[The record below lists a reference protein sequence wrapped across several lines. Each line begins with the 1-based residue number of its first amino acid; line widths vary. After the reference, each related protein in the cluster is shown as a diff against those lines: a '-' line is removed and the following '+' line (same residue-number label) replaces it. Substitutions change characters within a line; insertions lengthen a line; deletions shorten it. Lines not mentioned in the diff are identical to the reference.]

1 MNLKIISAPLVEPV
15 SLIEVKKH
23 LRLDT
28 TSFSTG
34 VISAQSIKPGSQ
46 GAVANFGLLGS
57 YIEVLG
63 YEAMAVLEVG
73 TIGTAGVVT
82 IKLQESNDH
91 ITFTDVVGGA
101 FTAVTPA
108 NNGLTYNLSYTGK
121 MRYIRAV
128 ATVTVTSSF
137 SVAIIK
143 DSNVNV
149 EDTLLENLIKVA
161 RQHCENFTGRAL
173 ASQTL
178 ELVMDSFPYDKIELP
193 MPPVKSIESI
203 KYTDSEGDEVEW
215 DDENYIFY
223 NNEPAIIMPVYGI
236 SWPTFTPA
244 VIGAVK
250 IRFVAGYEASLTDA
264 SLIIPEPIRQA
275 MLLIIGDLYE
285 NRETIIVG
293 TTVREMPTVQA
304 LLYPYRIWS
313 F

>member
-1 MNLKIISAPLVEPV
+1 MNLKIITAPIVE
-15 SLIEVKKH
+15 SLTLIEVKKH

-34 VISAQSIKPGSQ
+34 IISSQSIKPGSQ
-46 GAVANFGLLGS
+46 EVATAYSLIGS
-57 YIEVLG
+57 YVDVLG
-63 YEAMAVLEVG
+63 YESMAALEVG

-82 IKLQESNDH
+82 VKLQESNDH
-91 ITFTDVVGGA
+91 ITFTDVVDGA
-101 FTAVTPA
+101 FTPVTPTS
-108 NNGLTYNLSYTGK
+108 NDVTYNLSYTGK

-137 SVAIIK
+137 SVSIVK
-143 DSNVNV
+143 NSNVNT

-178 ELVMDSFPYDKIELP
+178 ELVMDDFPCDKIELP
-193 MPPVKSIESI
+193 MPPVKLIESI
-203 KYTDSEGDEVEW
+203 KYTDSDGDEVEW
-215 DDENYIFY
+215 DDGNYIFY
-223 NNEPAIIMPVYGI
+223 NSEPAIIIPAYGI
-236 SWPTFTPA
+236 SWPTFTPYE
-244 VIGAVK
+244 IGAVK
-250 IRFVAGYEASLTDA
+250 IRFVAGYEISLTDA

-275 MLLIIGDLYE
+275 MLLLIGHLYE
-285 NRETIIVG
+285 NREE
-293 TTVREMPTVQA
+293 TTGETLKNIPMGIQS